1 MLVLFP
7 PIGRAFPWL
16 EGRWWE
22 PVFSGMG
29 VAEDFFDEEL
39 FRGGGAR
46 ALTEGDDA
54 GSDDGEGEEETEEE
68 RPCEPVADGG
78 GGGFDGALPDAAGD
92 GGERL
97 AVGEVGCDGLDV
109 AGETGEEGVHAEGM
123 VVRCRR
129 SGPCRGGGAW
139 GPCGSGRSRF
149 SGRSAGIPR

>member
-1 MLVLFP
+1 MSCSGLVLFP

-16 EGRWWE
+16 EGRWRE
-22 PVFSGMG
+22 PVFSGVG
-29 VAEDFFDEEL
+29 IAEDFFDEEL

-78 GGGFDGALPDAAGD
+78 GGGFDGALPDAAGG

-97 AVGEVGCDGLDV
+97 AVG
-109 AGETGEEGVHAEGM
+109 
-123 VVRCRR
+123 
-129 SGPCRGGGAW
+129 
-139 GPCGSGRSRF
+139 
-149 SGRSAGIPR
+149 